1 MMQIKAAL
9 CQMEVVDDKAANLQ
23 KAAQMLKNAA
33 DAGCILAVLPEMFN
47 CPYEVVKFDAY
58 SETWPEGETFRMLS
72 EAAKKNG
79 LTVVGGSLPE
89 KYHGNIYNT
98 SFVFGPDGEL
108 LARHRK
114 MHLFD
119 VDIPGGTVFRESSV
133 LSAGRQVTLVES
145 GELVF
150 GLGICYDMRFPELAR
165 AMTLKGAK
173 LLIYPGAF
181 GPETGPAHWELTLRA
196 RAVDNQVF
204 TLGVS
209 PATTQGAAY
218 QAYGNSLAVDPWG
231 RVLAK
236 ANRAEAL
243 LVVELDLGEIAKV
256 RRELPLLEHRRP
268 LCYQE

>member
-9 CQMEVVDDKAANLQ
+9 CQMQVVDDKSANLQ

-33 DAGCILAVLPEMFN
+33 DAGCRLAVLPEMFN
-47 CPYEVVKFDAY
+47 CPYQADRFAAY
-58 SETWPEGETFRMLS
+58 SESWPDGETFRMLS
-72 EAAKKNG
+72 ETAKKTG

-89 KYHGNIYNT
+89 RYRDNIYNT
-98 SFVFGPDGEL
+98 SFIFGPDGAL
-108 LARHRK
+108 LDRHRK
-114 MHLFD
+114 IHLFD
-119 VDIPGGTVFRESSV
+119 VDIPGGTFFRESAV
-133 LSAGRQVTLVES
+133 LSAGRQATVVKS

-150 GLGICYDMRFPELAR
+150 GVGICYDMRFPELAR
-165 AMTLKGAK
+165 LMTLKGAK

-204 TLGVS
+204 VLGAS

-218 QAYGNSLAVDPWG
+218 QAHGNSLAVDPWG

-243 LVVELDLGEIAKV
+243 LFAELDFAEIAKV